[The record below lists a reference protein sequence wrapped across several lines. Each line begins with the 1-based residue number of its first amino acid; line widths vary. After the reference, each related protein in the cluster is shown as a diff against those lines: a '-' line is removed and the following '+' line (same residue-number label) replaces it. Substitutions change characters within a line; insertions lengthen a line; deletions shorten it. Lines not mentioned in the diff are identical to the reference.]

1 MSQKFILTA
10 FSPDRPGIVADIS
23 QVIFENGFNLEDST
37 MTYLAGEFA
46 MMLQLAAPPD
56 GAQEE
61 ALAALSSECRRLE
74 REKKIIAF
82 VSPASGV
89 MPSAAKDIYVK
100 TITVEGEDQ
109 SGIVYKVSRFLADLS
124 INIRTLSSEVKFSP
138 QSGTTLYAM
147 EIVVEIP
154 RKLALATVE
163 DGLGAI
169 GDELHVDVN
178 IA

>member
-10 FSPDRPGIVADIS
+10 FSSDRPGIVADIS
-23 QVIFENGFNLEDST
+23 QVIFENGFNLEDSS

-46 MMLQLAAPPD
+46 MMLQLSAPPNRKQ
-56 GAQEE
+56 AE
-61 ALAALSSECRRLE
+61 ALEALSSECRRLE
-74 REKKIIAF
+74 REKKITAF
-82 VSPASGV
+82 VSPASKM

-109 SGIVYKVSRFLADLS
+109 SGIVYKVSRFLADS
-124 INIRTLSSEVKFSP
+124 EINIRTLSSEVKLSP

-147 EIVVEIP
+147 NIVVEIP
-154 RKLALATVE
+154 RKLAPATVE
-163 DGLGAI
+163 DGLAAI

-178 IA
+178 IS

>member
-37 MTYLAGEFA
+37 MTYLAGEFT
-46 MMLQLAAPPD
+46 MMLQLSAPPN
-56 GAQEE
+56 GSQAAALE
-61 ALAALSSECRRLE
+61 ALTSECRRLE

-82 VSPASGV
+82 VSPASGI
-89 MPSAAKDIYVK
+89 MPSAAKDVYVK

-109 SGIVYKVSRFLADLS
+109 SGIVYKVSRFLADS
-124 INIRTLSSEVKFSP
+124 NINIRTLSSEIKLSP

-147 EIVVEIP
+147 SIVVEIP
-154 RKLALATVE
+154 AKLALVSVE
-163 DGLGAI
+163 EGLGAI

>member
-1 MSQKFILTA
+1 MTRKFILTA

-37 MTYLAGEFA
+37 MTYLGGEFA
-46 MMLQLAAPPD
+46 MMLQVSAPPN
-56 GAQEE
+56 GNEQE

-89 MPSAAKDIYVK
+89 APSSAKDFTVK

-109 SGIVYKVSRFLADLS
+109 SGIVYKVSRYLADLN
-124 INIRTLSSEVKFSP
+124 INIRTLSSEIKRSP

-154 RKLALATVE
+154 KKLSIAKIE

-169 GDELHVDVN
+169 GDKLHVDVT

>member
-1 MSQKFILTA
+1 MAQKFILTA

-46 MMLQLAAPPD
+46 MMLQLSAPPN
-56 GAQEE
+56 GNQAE
-61 ALAALSSECRRLE
+61 ALASLTAECRRLE

-89 MPSAAKDIYVK
+89 MPSAAKDAYVK

-109 SGIVYKVSRFLADLS
+109 SGIVYKVSKFLADS
-124 INIRTLSSEVKFSP
+124 NINIRTLSSEVKLSP

-147 EIVVEIP
+147 NLVIEIP
-154 RKLALATVE
+154 KNLALASVE

-169 GDELHVDVN
+169 GDKLHVDVH
-178 IA
+178 IT